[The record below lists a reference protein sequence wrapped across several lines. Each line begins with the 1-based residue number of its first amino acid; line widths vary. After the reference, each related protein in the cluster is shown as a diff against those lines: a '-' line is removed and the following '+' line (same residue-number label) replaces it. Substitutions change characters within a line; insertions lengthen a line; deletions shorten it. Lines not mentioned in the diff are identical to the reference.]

1 MKNIKT
7 KFVAFLF
14 VSFAVVSCSDSDSS
28 DLDTTKPTIAI
39 ESPTDHQEVEPGS
52 QLNIKALLQD
62 EIALASYKVEIHSAG
77 DGHQHR
83 TVTLDNKVPFT
94 YENVFEIEGNPKVH
108 QVDYL
113 IEIPENAKEDHYHV
127 GIFCIDAAGNQ
138 SQQFVEIFIGE
149 EHNH

>member
-14 VSFAVVSCSDSDSS
+14 VSFAVVSCSSDSSS

-52 QLNIKALLQD
+52 QLQIKALLQD
-62 EIALASYKVEIHSAG
+62 DTALASYKVEIHSAG

-83 TVTLDNKVPFT
+83 NVSLDNKVPFT
-94 YENVFEIEGNPKVH
+94 YENVFEIEGNPKSH
-108 QVDYL
+108 QIDYS
-113 IEIPENAKEDHYHV
+113 ISVPENAKEDHYHV

-138 SQQFVEIFIGE
+138 SQQFVEIFIGHE
-149 EHNH
+149 DNH